1 MKIEDITNLEVVWY
15 ETFNTDSKF
24 QPVEGVILQNSL

>member
-1 MKIEDITNLEVVWY
+1 MKIEDISNLEVVWY

-24 QPVEGVILQNSL
+24 QPVEGQFYKISL